1 MLPLLQLAAAL
12 NSAALVSAQGPWSR
26 AIGYRHLLGPPPGQT
41 GPPRPLWGG
50 AAKTVGAR
58 FTPIASFDS
67 STTGTAG

>member
-41 GPPRPLWGG
+41 GPPQPL
-50 AAKTVGAR
+50 
-58 FTPIASFDS
+58 
-67 STTGTAG
+67 